1 MTIFTHFL
9 PITQISRYG
18 SWLKSLDPQT
28 LRDYFGFSLSK
39 DGINHLMTK
48 FKRDANAH
56 QFLIAHK
63 DHQWAGVLHIAKAKG
78 GVEFGVTVKKE
89 FRRQGIADLLLSEA
103 TTWAQNRGFDS
114 LTMHCIIENQPI
126 QRLCDKHNLAS
137 RNMYG
142 DLDAVMRLP
151 KPTWASLVK
160 ENIQRQANWYYFL
173 RKNFV

>member
-1 MTIFTHFL
+1 M
-9 PITQISRYG
+9 
-18 SWLKSLDPQT
+18 
-28 LRDYFGFSLSK
+28 
-39 DGINHLMTK
+39 
-48 FKRDANAH
+48 
-56 QFLIAHK
+56 
-63 DHQWAGVLHIAKAKG
+63 LHIAKAKG